1 MSTQKTKSQFQYVPT
16 DDAGIYYPE
25 TDGRPFAESD
35 LHRIHIIDTYHRL
48 NAYYED
54 RDDVY
59 VSGNLLIYDVPGK
72 TQRSISPDVM
82 VVFGIEKK
90 MRRTYKTWEEGKAP
104 DLVMEFSSKTT
115 YRSDLNKKKIRYAQ
129 LGVKEYFLYDPERS
143 YLDDP
148 LVGLRL
154 NNDGEYETILS
165 LPNGGIPSAVLG
177 LEFHIQE
184 DDLGIYN
191 PITNEW
197 LPTPAEKAEK
207 EAEARRQEVQA
218 RRREAEARKQ
228 EAEARKRAEQEVE
241 HLHAEINRLK
251 SLINTD
257 DNKE

>member
-1 MSTQKTKSQFQYVPT
+1 MATQKNDTRIQYVPT

-25 TDGRPFAESD
+25 TDGKPFAESD

-115 YRSDLNKKKIRYAQ
+115 YRADLEKKKKRYAQ
-129 LGVKEYFLYDPERS
+129 LGVTEYFLYDPERS

-148 LVGLRL
+148 LIGLRL
-154 NNDGEYETILS
+154 NDKGQYDRIS
-165 LPNGGIPSAVLG
+165 PLPNGGIPSAVLG
-177 LEFHIQE
+177 LEFYVQD

-191 PITNEW
+191 PTLDEW
-197 LPTPAEKAEK
+197 LPTPAEKAQQ
-207 EAEARRQEVQA
+207 EAEARRQE
-218 RRREAEARKQ
+218 AEARRQ
-228 EAEARKRAEQEVE
+228 EAKARQQEAKARQRAEQEVAR
-241 HLHAEINRLK
+241 LQSEIERLK
-251 SLINTD
+251 GLV
-257 DNKE
+257 NKHEN

>member
-1 MSTQKTKSQFQYVPT
+1 MSTQKTETRFQYVPT

-25 TDGRPFAESD
+25 TDGKPFAESD

-115 YRSDLNKKKIRYAQ
+115 YRSDLNKKKKRYAQ

-143 YLDDP
+143 YLYDP

-154 NNDGEYETILS
+154 NNDGENETILS

-191 PITNEW
+191 PITDEW
-197 LPTPAEKAEK
+197 LPTPAEK
-207 EAEARRQEVQA
+207 EAEARRQAQ
-218 RRREAEARKQ
+218 Q
-228 EAEARKRAEQEVE
+228 EIKRLQ
-241 HLHAEINRLK
+241 AEIENLK
-251 SLINTD
+251 GQLNTHED
-257 DNKE
+257 

>member
-1 MSTQKTKSQFQYVPT
+1 MATQKNDTRIQYVPT

-25 TDGRPFAESD
+25 TDGKPFAESD

-115 YRSDLNKKKIRYAQ
+115 YRADLEKKKKRYAQ
-129 LGVKEYFLYDPERS
+129 LGVTEYFLYDPERS

-148 LVGLRL
+148 LIGLRL
-154 NNDGEYETILS
+154 NDKGQYDRIS
-165 LPNGGIPSAVLG
+165 PLPNGGIPSAVLG
-177 LEFHIQE
+177 LEFYVQD

-191 PITNEW
+191 PTLDEW
-197 LPTPAEKAEK
+197 LPTPAEKAQQ
-207 EAEARRQEVQA
+207 EAEARRQEAKA
-218 RRREAEARKQ
+218 RQQ
-228 EAEARKRAEQEVE
+228 EAKARQRAEQEVAR
-241 HLHAEINRLK
+241 LQSEIERLK
-251 SLINTD
+251 GLV
-257 DNKE
+257 NKHEN

>member
-1 MSTQKTKSQFQYVPT
+1 MSTQKTDKRFQYVPT

-25 TDGRPFAESD
+25 TDDRPFAESD
-35 LHRIHIIDTYHRL
+35 LHLIHIIDTYHRL
-48 NAYYED
+48 NAYYEE
-54 RDDVY
+54 REDVY

-115 YRSDLNKKKIRYAQ
+115 YRSDLNKKMKRYAQ
-129 LGVKEYFLYDPERS
+129 LDVKEYFLYDPERS

-154 NNDGEYETILS
+154 NDDAQFVTIQPQL
-165 LPNGGIPSAVLG
+165 NGGIPSTVLG
-177 LEFHIQE
+177 LEFYIKE

-191 PITNEW
+191 PTSDEW
-197 LPTPAEKAEK
+197 LPTPSEKAEK
-207 EAEARRQEVQA
+207 EAEARRQEAQARKQAEQA
-218 RRREAEARKQ
+218 RRQEAQVRKQ
-228 EAEARKRAEQEVE
+228 AEQENTR
-241 HLHAEINRLK
+241 LQSEIERLK
-251 SLINTD
+251 GLLNT
-257 DNKE
+257 NEK